1 MPEPTTFAPVPLA
14 GHLQGAATSPFTT
27 AYPVPPVGRAL
38 PDFRHVTAAT
48 GVITD
53 RVMFKAT
60 PSSPE
65 SPFAN
70 GRIWLLRLVDGYKAW
85 EGWSDSQGN
94 YTARGLEIGV
104 AYIVVGIDP
113 YSEHKATGAGPV
125 VAAAGAA

>member
-1 MPEPTTFAPVPLA
+1 MAKLNLTVL
-14 GHLQGAATSPFTT
+14 
-27 AYPVPPVGRAL
+27 PVGRSASAL
-38 PDFRHVTAAT
+38 LDYRQVIATT
-48 GVITD
+48 GVISD
-53 RVMFKAT
+53 KVMIKLTA
-60 PSSPE
+60 SAPE
-65 SPFAN
+65 TPFAS
-70 GRIWLLRLVDGYKAW
+70 GRVWLLRLADGFKAW